1 MAIFDIIEDV
11 SKKQI
16 EKTDTGDSRI
26 VGVML
31 GKVIKNYDE
40 NMPGRVSVILLSREE
55 VKDDNA
61 QGGEAGGGGENEADN
76 SRILWPRVI
85 MPSAGSSWGH
95 YFIPEIGDLVLVT
108 FEQGNIERPYII
120 GCIPKKNDAILT
132 KSKDEKNKYKKIVTK
147 NGNSIIFEDI
157 SSDNEGGE
165 GGAGGAGGGGGG
177 GGETPGE
184 KDKITVKTA
193 LDMHKIVLDNEKK
206 TIEVSD
212 KESKNFIRLSTDEN
226 KGHIEVTAA
235 KKMTV
240 KVGENISVVMNGDT
254 GAVTIKA
261 KKVSIETDDSMNIES
276 QGRAEIKGT
285 NVTAEGSSMLKLN
298 SNGAVQVSGTPI
310 KLG

>member
-1 MAIFDIIEDV
+1 MALFDIIQDV

-26 VGVML
+26 VGLML

-55 VKDDNA
+55 VQDDSG
-61 QGGEAGGGGENEADN
+61 QGGGGGGENEADN
-76 SRILWPRVI
+76 SRILWPRVV
-85 MPSAGSSWGH
+85 MPSSGTGWGH
-95 YFIPEIGDLVLVT
+95 YFMPEIGDLVLVA

-132 KSKDEKNKYKKIVTK
+132 KSKDEKNKFKKIVTR
-147 NGNSIIFEDI
+147 NGSSIIFEDI
-157 SSDNEGGE
+157 VSDEGE
-165 GGAGGAGGGGGG
+165 GGG
-177 GGETPGE
+177 GGENPGE
-184 KDKITVKTA
+184 KDKLTLKTA
-193 LDMHKIVLDNEKK
+193 LDMHNIVLDNEKK
-206 TIEVSD
+206 VIEVKD
-212 KESKNFIRLSTDEN
+212 KEATNFVRLSTDEN
-226 KGHIEVTAA
+226 KGHIEITAA
-235 KKMTV
+235 KKMTI

-261 KKVSIETDDSMNIES
+261 KKVSIQTDDSTSIES